1 MNSTDIPE
9 FHPNQDD
16 GNLSLQVASPFRRL
30 TSNAGFW
37 AALLI
42 VSVIA
47 AGGWLW
53 TLKSQKS
60 AEWPVVFEGR
70 TFEKAAR
77 RQAVLQLTQIAIP
90 HKLGPNGEI
99 LVAPADLNTAQS
111 SLEKMGLKPT
121 TLDELRVV
129 SYGPLAI
136 LESPAQRLE
145 RQRTAKE
152 RELAWLIRRFDNVG
166 QAHVTIDPVSG
177 GRRWIGQ
184 GEKQHQRVRVFIEP
198 AEGDQRLTD
207 ETVLRIEKL
216 VLASLPTASHGQITI
231 HDAQTIYMMAG
242 STENST
248 DVAGLPKN
256 PEAMNRERT
265 LGEQIRQQVA
275 GLSHSTVRV
284 SLREVD
290 ETPASPSAAELKQP
304 PQETK
309 PKLVLNQPIEIEAE
323 STPNLPTRQAPVK
336 TWRAR
341 VQVMT
346 TKSDPSEP
354 ESKEQHRKAREE
366 IAALIAPAL
375 LEQLDWQSLP
385 DPPASEL
392 AANASSVKPEKVV
405 EKSSKAI
412 PTPPVRPLSDES
424 EFAVTPWI
432 IGGVA
437 IALAGGGFTIW
448 RSLRTSNDFS
458 SESWTAG
465 DQPLKWARDLAAAVT
480 PPEPHLTSV
489 DEAARAANVLSGWIS
504 ASQDDD
510 NVSESS

>member
-1 MNSTDIPE
+1 MNSSDIPE
-9 FHPNQDD
+9 FHPNQDA
-16 GNLSLQVASPFRRL
+16 GKLSLQIASPFKRL

-37 AALLI
+37 AALFI

-53 TLKSQKS
+53 FLKSKTS

-70 TFEKAAR
+70 TFEKSAR

-111 SLEKMGLKPT
+111 SLEKTGLKPT
-121 TLDELRVV
+121 TLDELRAVND
-129 SYGPLAI
+129 GPLAI

-145 RQRTAKE
+145 RQRAAKE

-166 QAHVTIDPVSG
+166 QAHVTIEPVSG

-184 GEKQHQRVRVFIEP
+184 GEKQNQPVRVFIEP
-198 AEGDQRLTD
+198 GQADQRLTD
-207 ETVLRIEKL
+207 ETVSRIEKL
-216 VLASLPTASHGQITI
+216 VLASLPTARQGQITI

-242 STENST
+242 STENT
-248 DVAGLPKN
+248 TEVAGLPKN
-256 PEAMNRERT
+256 PEALNRERS
-265 LGEQIRQQVA
+265 LSEQIRQQVS

-284 SLREVD
+284 SLKEVD

-304 PQETK
+304 PQEVK
-309 PKLVLNQPIEIEAE
+309 PKLVLNQPIEIEVE
-323 STPNLPTRQAPVK
+323 STPNLPARQAPVK

-346 TKSDPSEP
+346 TKLDSSET

-385 DPPASEL
+385 ETPPTEPAVTI
-392 AANASSVKPEKVV
+392 ASVKPEV
-405 EKSSKAI
+405 EKSTKSVPA
-412 PTPPVRPLSDES
+412 PSVRPLAENS
-424 EFAVTPWI
+424 EIAVTPWI

-437 IALAGGGFTIW
+437 IALAAGGVTMW
-448 RSLRTSNDFS
+448 RSLRTTNDLT
-458 SESWTAG
+458 SESWSAG

-480 PPEPHLTSV
+480 PPEPHSPPV

-504 ASQDDD
+504 ANHDDDD
-510 NVSESS
+510 NDSESA

>member
-1 MNSTDIPE
+1 MIHSTDIPE

-129 SYGPLAI
+129 SDGPLAI

-145 RQRTAKE
+145 RQRAAKE

-207 ETVLRIEKL
+207 ETVSRIEKL
-216 VLASLPTASHGQITI
+216 VLASLPTASVPLAFSSRIWK
-231 HDAQTIYMMAG
+231 A
-242 STENST
+242 
-248 DVAGLPKN
+248 
-256 PEAMNRERT
+256 
-265 LGEQIRQQVA
+265 
-275 GLSHSTVRV
+275 
-284 SLREVD
+284 
-290 ETPASPSAAELKQP
+290 AS
-304 PQETK
+304 
-309 PKLVLNQPIEIEAE
+309 
-323 STPNLPTRQAPVK
+323 
-336 TWRAR
+336 
-341 VQVMT
+341 
-346 TKSDPSEP
+346 
-354 ESKEQHRKAREE
+354 
-366 IAALIAPAL
+366 
-375 LEQLDWQSLP
+375 
-385 DPPASEL
+385 
-392 AANASSVKPEKVV
+392 
-405 EKSSKAI
+405 
-412 PTPPVRPLSDES
+412 
-424 EFAVTPWI
+424 AVT
-432 IGGVA
+432 A
-437 IALAGGGFTIW
+437 
-448 RSLRTSNDFS
+448 RSA
-458 SESWTAG
+458 E
-465 DQPLKWARDLAAAVT
+465 
-480 PPEPHLTSV
+480 
-489 DEAARAANVLSGWIS
+489 
-504 ASQDDD
+504 
-510 NVSESS
+510 